1 MELSPENP
9 RLVDPEIE
17 TSHAEEFVEELRWV
31 ADTLPRESISIR
43 ECRTRAG

>member
-31 ADTLPRESISIR
+31 ADTLLANQYRPRVSN
-43 ECRTRAG
+43 RAG